1 QQQPYSSQYF
11 GHFTLPQNSYS
22 SDFNNYAF
30 DQPPMTQNPG
40 YNQPSMKQNPSYNQP
55 PMLQNP
61 AYNQSTLQ
69 NPGYSQ
75 APAPQSHGCNQ
86 PSVLQNS
93 AYNQQLPMLQTTDCN
108 QEMPMYP
115 NVQRH
120 EIVFAN
126 EDPTLFNDM
135 ASSRGAQGQI
145 PLFDA
150 ATMKLHFA
158 MGGGNG
164 TGGVP
169 PESSFDP
176 SSSMPDLHRGL
187 PPPPPTESGNQFVG
201 GPPLPPPTPN
211 QVPTG
216 VFPTAPSFLNDGSFA
231 SIQPT
236 PSLSNSTETSLG
248 LVSAQLCRR
257 THFTSTCHHI
267 KCRKSVPYQ
276 QRHLTLD
283 STVPV
288 EPDRNLLSCLHDCV
302 SRIREPFSPD
312 EPLDT
317 QAAVTLEQEYNR
329 MDICIR
335 RIIRVVKMLPY
346 FNEIGKPAQLGLL
359 RANIYGMIVLYSSFF
374 FERNIRKLRY
384 PVKDRNGALSSVTVS
399 MLDDISTPEDE
410 RAFSSFHA
418 NVNFDRLKE
427 DFELYKTNTM
437 AAFNHL
443 EELTGTDDVL
453 RMALLAIKL
462 FTEDSVDESIQKI
475 VASSRR
481 VYLFFLWNYLRWRA
495 GPKHARE
502 ASELFTRLHLA
513 FVDLRSLEIR
523 MTEFAKLV
531 SLDGLSPLMR
541 EICSSNN
548 GSSASGNA
556 GATTSITENT
566 RPISSGTMA

>member
-1 QQQPYSSQYF
+1 MAEF
-11 GHFTLPQNSYS
+11 GVGMFITK
-22 SDFNNYAF
+22 SDF
-30 DQPPMTQNPG
+30 
-40 YNQPSMKQNPSYNQP
+40 
-55 PMLQNP
+55 
-61 AYNQSTLQ
+61 
-69 NPGYSQ
+69 
-75 APAPQSHGCNQ
+75 
-86 PSVLQNS
+86 
-93 AYNQQLPMLQTTDCN
+93 TDSLRLFVVKNRFQKAVKFGFRFCSF
-108 QEMPMYP
+108 
-115 NVQRH
+115 NV
-120 EIVFAN
+120 
-126 EDPTLFNDM
+126 
-135 ASSRGAQGQI
+135 
-145 PLFDA
+145 
-150 ATMKLHFA
+150 K
-158 MGGGNG
+158 
-164 TGGVP
+164 
-169 PESSFDP
+169 
-176 SSSMPDLHRGL
+176 
-187 PPPPPTESGNQFVG
+187 
-201 GPPLPPPTPN
+201 GP
-211 QVPTG
+211 
-216 VFPTAPSFLNDGSFA
+216 FA
-231 SIQPT
+231 SIQPA
-236 PSLSNSTETSLG
+236 PSLSNSTETSSG
-248 LVSAQLCRR
+248 LLSAQPCRR
-257 THFTSTCHHI
+257 THFTSSCHHI

-276 QRHLTLD
+276 QRRLALD
-283 STVPV
+283 SAMPV

-427 DFELYKTNTM
+427 DFELYKVDSHSLTLTATNTM

-495 GPKHARE
+495 GPKHVRE

-556 GATTSITENT
+556 GAATSITENT

>member
-1 QQQPYSSQYF
+1 MA
-11 GHFTLPQNSYS
+11 LDN
-22 SDFNNYAF
+22 
-30 DQPPMTQNPG
+30 
-40 YNQPSMKQNPSYNQP
+40 
-55 PMLQNP
+55 
-61 AYNQSTLQ
+61 
-69 NPGYSQ
+69 
-75 APAPQSHGCNQ
+75 
-86 PSVLQNS
+86 VL
-93 AYNQQLPMLQTTDCN
+93 
-108 QEMPMYP
+108 
-115 NVQRH
+115 
-120 EIVFAN
+120 
-126 EDPTLFNDM
+126 
-135 ASSRGAQGQI
+135 
-145 PLFDA
+145 
-150 ATMKLHFA
+150 
-158 MGGGNG
+158 
-164 TGGVP
+164 
-169 PESSFDP
+169 
-176 SSSMPDLHRGL
+176 
-187 PPPPPTESGNQFVG
+187 
-201 GPPLPPPTPN
+201 
-211 QVPTG
+211 
-216 VFPTAPSFLNDGSFA
+216 
-231 SIQPT
+231 
-236 PSLSNSTETSLG
+236 
-248 LVSAQLCRR
+248 
-257 THFTSTCHHI
+257 
-267 KCRKSVPYQ
+267 
-276 QRHLTLD
+276 
-283 STVPV
+283 PV

-399 MLDDISTPEDE
+399 MLDDISTPENE
-410 RAFSSFHA
+410 REFSSFHT
-418 NVNFDRLKE
+418 NVNLDRLKE

-531 SLDGLSPLMR
+531 SLEGLSPLMR

-548 GSSASGNA
+548 GSSASGNG
-556 GATTSITENT
+556 GAEASSITETT
-566 RPISSGTMA
+566 RPIPSGTMA